1 MKEILMLLQDNA
13 KSEAQAV
20 KEYSDLLTTLLAS
33 DELEE
38 YEKEAL
44 KADISEIISD
54 ELNHTEKLLKAYT
67 LLTGI
72 QPNIN

>member
-1 MKEILMLLQDNA
+1 MLLQDNA

>member
-33 DELEE
+33 EDLEE

-54 ELNHTEKLLKAYT
+54 ELNHAEKLIKAYT

>member
-20 KEYSDLLTTLLAS
+20 KEYSELLTTLIAS

-38 YEKEAL
+38 YEKETII
-44 KADISEIISD
+44 ADIKEIISD
-54 ELNHTEKLLKAYT
+54 ELNHTEKLIKAYT